1 MGTRLTISQLE
12 QMKTH
17 ELAELLANVVLL
29 LRRLPDIEYKQLV
42 GQISSRQE
50 IAQSKTEQAAMP
62 TTFLSREELA
72 RRKVPE
78 LKALA
83 KELNVLFS
91 VSLKKEDLINKI
103 LARSADGRSEQ
114 RAIPGKPRQ
123 VS

>member
-1 MGTRLTISQLE
+1 MGTRLTIAQLE

-29 LRRLPDIEYKQLV
+29 LRRLPDIEYKQLI
-42 GQISSRQE
+42 GQISSQQE
-50 IAQSKTEQAAMP
+50 IEQSNTEQAEMP

-78 LKALA
+78 LKTLA

-91 VSLKKEDLINKI
+91 VSIKKEDLINKI

-114 RAIPGKPRQ
+114 RAIQ
-123 VS
+123 DM

>member
-1 MGTRLTISQLE
+1 MGTRLTIAQLE

-114 RAIPGKPRQ
+114 RAIQ
-123 VS
+123 DM